1 VRVSGWKARFF
12 TIWTGQAFS
21 LVGSSLVRFAV
32 IWWLTEETGSATVL
46 AMASLAAFTPAV
58 VLGPFLGALI
68 DRWSRRWIMAI
79 ADGAVAL
86 LTALLALLYWLGIIE
101 VWHVYVLLFLRALGE
116 TFHEPAMTA
125 STTLMVP
132 EEQLTRV
139 AGMNQA
145 RQSLT
150 FLAGPVLGALLV
162 EWLSIPGV
170 LAIDVLTALP
180 AIGPLLFLAVPQ
192 PVSEE
197 DDAATGGWRALI
209 REMGQGFR
217 YLWGWRGIFVLLM
230 TTSLIVF
237 FQRPAVSF
245 MPLLV
250 TQHFGGG
257 PREMGWISA
266 AFNVGSVSGG
276 ILLSAWGGFR
286 HKIVSMVVSLVAYG
300 LLSLARG
307 LTPSDGFWFL
317 VGATLLGGLA
327 SPMFFASLRAMLQST
342 VPPEMQGRVFA
353 TQNSLVL
360 ATGPLGLAI
369 LGPLADRIG
378 VQTLFVLSGMAC
390 LLVALVWLLTPSV
403 RRAEEGPPERW
414 PGVRW

>member
-1 VRVSGWKARFF
+1 M
-12 TIWTGQAFS
+12 
-21 LVGSSLVRFAV
+21 
-32 IWWLTEETGSATVL
+32 VL
-46 AMASLAAFTPAV
+46 AF
-58 VLGPFLGALI
+58 
-68 DRWSRRWIMAI
+68 
-79 ADGAVAL
+79 
-86 LTALLALLYWLGIIE
+86 LYWQDVVT

-139 AGMNQA
+139 AGMNQT

-162 EWLSIPGV
+162 EWISIPGV

-180 AIGPLLFLAVPQ
+180 AIGPLLFLSVPQ
-192 PVSEE
+192 PAPTE
-197 DDAATGGWRALI
+197 DDAAARWRERHPWQALFRETGL
-209 REMGQGFR
+209 GFR
-217 YLWGWRGIFVLLM
+217 YLWGWRGVFILLM

-237 FQRPAVSF
+237 FQRPAISF
-245 MPLLV
+245 MPLLI

-276 ILLSAWGGFR
+276 LLLSAWGGFR
-286 HKIVSMVVSLVAYG
+286 RKIVNMLVSLVAYG

-307 LTPSDGFWFL
+307 LTPPNGFQFL

-353 TQNSLVL
+353 TQGSLVM
-360 ATGPLGLAI
+360 ATGPLGLAL

-378 VQTLFVLSGMAC
+378 VQTLFVLSGTAC
-390 LLVALVWLLTPSV
+390 LLVALIWALTPSV
-403 RRAEEGPPERW
+403 RRAEDGPVAKEGPADKEGSAR
-414 PGVRW
+414 